1 MKNRINNFIRKVKI
15 KIANN
20 EQYVSYLR
28 KIGVT
33 IGDDCVV
40 EKTADFGTEPYLIKI
55 GNKVRITKG
64 VRFITHDGGLWVL
77 RNM

>member
-1 MKNRINNFIRKVKI
+1 MKNRIINLIKKARI

-33 IGDDCVV
+33 IGNECVI

-55 GNKVRITKG
+55 GDKVRITKG
-64 VRFITHDGGLWVL
+64 VRFITHDGGALGFA
-77 RNM
+77 